1 LHEPYRAAVYPE
13 LPAIVAAARAAGAI
27 GACLA
32 GSGST
37 VAAFVAADGPV
48 DEVGDAMQAASQELG
63 LAGVVALMWPQP
75 VGARVVD
82 TD

>member
-1 LHEPYRAAVYPE
+1 
-13 LPAIVAAARAAGAI
+13 
-27 GACLA
+27 
-32 GSGST
+32 